1 MAWVVGRMS
10 VPTHHITHAMLLT
23 RFRLAPRQ
31 ATCTLISAHALL
43 CPLPLHQNIAAAAI
57 RIQSSAMPRKRTL
70 STTVESPP
78 VQPAHAAKKHAT
90 RSSARAATAGRESV
104 RLSSVVSE
112 PAESR
117 PVTQPHTK
125 TTENESGQEKEEEAK
140 PGYEEESEPRRY
152 WLMKAEPETR
162 IEKGKDVKFSI
173 DDLAACDEPQA
184 WDGGAS
190 KFHIFI
196 FSSKIDDYYSDTRL
210 IIICFIQS
218 ETTEHGEYMISD

>member
-1 MAWVVGRMS
+1 
-10 VPTHHITHAMLLT
+10 
-23 RFRLAPRQ
+23 
-31 ATCTLISAHALL
+31 
-43 CPLPLHQNIAAAAI
+43 
-57 RIQSSAMPRKRTL
+57 
-70 STTVESPP
+70 
-78 VQPAHAAKKHAT
+78 
-90 RSSARAATAGRESV
+90 V

-140 PGYEEESEPRRY
+140 PGYEEESESRRY

-184 WDGGAS
+184 WDGGGS